1 MGEHDKSKSSLC
13 HFPSGSPIIG
23 GWGESS
29 LIVEWKHYSMP
40 KVLVSDPIAPEGI
53 EILKQVADVDVKT
66 GLSKDELAAIIG
78 DYDALAV
85 RSETKVTGEII
96 ARAGKLKI
104 IGRAGVGVDNIDVE
118 AATARGILVVNS
130 PEGNTLAA
138 AELTVAMLLALAR
151 NIPQADEA
159 MRAGR
164 WDRKIY
170 MGSEVYGKTLGVVGL
185 GKIGREVVS
194 RMQAFGMSVLGND
207 PYLKPE
213 QAEALGIK
221 LVDLD
226 TLYKESDYI
235 SVHTPK
241 TKETTGM
248 INAEKLAMMK
258 PTVRLI
264 NCARGGII
272 DEAALAEAAK
282 SGKIGGAAMDV
293 YTTEPAPAD
302 NPLLGIPNI
311 ITTPHLGASTEEAQ
325 VNVAIDIAEQIVEV
339 LAGKPARA
347 AVNMPSVSADM
358 LVRLQPYLTLAEK
371 IGSLHA
377 QLTSSPISE
386 VEVVYAGDFD
396 LPTVHLTRAVLKGLL
411 EPVVAESVNY
421 VNAPAIAAGRGIKIT
436 ESRTPASGE
445 SAGATLTVRKR
456 GGPGGTEREISG
468 VVLGKDNLRI
478 ATIDGYRVDV
488 RPSGPMLVT
497 QHTDR
502 PGVIGKVGTLL
513 GDSGIN
519 IAGMHVGRESEGN
532 RAVMVLKLD
541 TPTSDTL
548 LEGIRQIDGMETAR
562 LVQL

>member
-1 MGEHDKSKSSLC
+1 
-13 HFPSGSPIIG
+13 
-23 GWGESS
+23 
-29 LIVEWKHYSMP
+29 MP

-53 EILKQVADVDVKT
+53 EILKQVAEVDVKT

-118 AATARGILVVNS
+118 AATNRGILVVNS

-170 MGSEVYGKTLGVVGL
+170 MGSEVYGKTLGVIGL

-194 RMQAFGMSVLGND
+194 RMQAFGMSVLGFD

-213 QAEALGIK
+213 QADALGIT

-248 INAEKLAMMK
+248 INAEKLALMK

-272 DEAALAEAAK
+272 DEAALADAAK
-282 SGKIGGAAMDV
+282 AGKIGGAAIDV
-293 YTTEPAPAD
+293 YTTEPVPAD
-302 NPLLGIPNI
+302 NPLLNIPNI

-347 AVNMPSVSADM
+347 AVNMPPVSADM
-358 LVRLQPYLTLAEK
+358 LARLQPYLTLAEK

-386 VEVVYAGDFD
+386 VEVVYAGDFES

-436 ESRTPASGE
+436 ESRTPASGD
-445 SAGATLTVRKR
+445 SASAVLTVRKR
-456 GGPGGTEREISG
+456 GGSAGREISG
-468 VVLGKDNLRI
+468 VVLGRDNLRI

-548 LEGIRQIDGMETAR
+548 LASIRQIDGMETAR

>member
-1 MGEHDKSKSSLC
+1 
-13 HFPSGSPIIG
+13 
-23 GWGESS
+23 
-29 LIVEWKHYSMP
+29 MP

-53 EILKQVADVDVKT
+53 AILKQVADVDVKT

-85 RSETKVTGEII
+85 RSETKVTGDII
-96 ARAGKLKI
+96 AKAEKLKI

-138 AELTVAMLLALAR
+138 AELSVAMLLALAR

-194 RMQAFGMSVLGND
+194 RMQAFGMSVLGYD

-213 QAEALGIK
+213 QADALGIK

-226 TLYKESDYI
+226 TLYRESDYI

-248 INAEKLAMMK
+248 INAEKLALMK

-282 SGKIGGAAMDV
+282 AGRIGGAAIDV

-302 NPLLGIPNI
+302 NPLLNIPNI

-347 AVNMPSVSADM
+347 AVNMPPVSADM

-386 VEVVYAGDFD
+386 VEVVYAGDFES

-445 SAGATLTVRKR
+445 GSAGAVLTVRKR
-456 GGPGGTEREISG
+456 GGSAEREISG
-468 VVLGKDNLRI
+468 VVLGRDNLRI

-502 PGVIGKVGTLL
+502 PGVIGRVGTLL
-513 GDSGIN
+513 GDSGVN

-541 TPTSDTL
+541 TPTDDAL
-548 LEGIRQIDGMETAR
+548 LDGIRQIDGMETAR

>member
-1 MGEHDKSKSSLC
+1 
-13 HFPSGSPIIG
+13 
-23 GWGESS
+23 
-29 LIVEWKHYSMP
+29 MP
-40 KVLVSDPIAPEGI
+40 KVLVADPIAPEGI
-53 EILKQVADVDVKT
+53 EILKTVAEVDVKT

-85 RSETKVTGEII
+85 RSETKVTAEII
-96 ARAGKLKI
+96 AAANKLKI

-118 AATARGILVVNS
+118 AATNRGILVVNS

-151 NIPQADEA
+151 NIAPADQTL
-159 MRAGR
+159 RGGK
-164 WDRKIY
+164 WDRKKY

-194 RMQAFGMSVLGND
+194 RLQAFGMSILGYD

-213 QAEALGIK
+213 QAESLGIK

-235 SVHTPK
+235 TVHVPK

-248 INAEKLAMMK
+248 INADKIALMK

-264 NCARGGII
+264 NVARGGIM
-272 DEAALAEAAK
+272 DEAAVAEAAK
-282 SGKIGGAAMDV
+282 SGRIAGAAIDV
-293 YTTEPAPAD
+293 FTTEPAPAD
-302 NPLLGIPNI
+302 NPLLGIPNVL
-311 ITTPHLGASTEEAQ
+311 TTPHLGASTEEAQ
-325 VNVAIDIAEQIVEV
+325 VNVAIDIAEQIVDV
-339 LAGKPARA
+339 LNGKPARA

-358 LVRLQPYLTLAEK
+358 LGRLQPYLTLAEK

-386 VEVVYAGDFD
+386 VDVVYAGDFEN

-411 EPVVAESVNY
+411 EPVVQEGVNY
-421 VNAPAIAAGRGIKIT
+421 VNAPALAAARGIKIT
-436 ESRTPASGE
+436 ESRTPVSGE
-445 SAGATLTVRKR
+445 GGCVLTVRKR
-456 GGPGGTEREISG
+456 GGNAEREICG
-468 VVLGKDNLRI
+468 TVLSKDNIRI
-478 ATIDGYRVDV
+478 LYIDGYRVDI

-502 PGVIGKVGTLL
+502 PGVIGKVGTLI
-513 GDSGIN
+513 GEAGIN
-519 IAGMHVGRESEGN
+519 IAGMHVGRESEGQG
-532 RAVMVLKLD
+532 AVMVLKIDTVIPDAVLD
-541 TPTSDTL
+541 Q
-548 LEGIRQIDGMETAR
+548 IRRVDGMETAR

>member
-1 MGEHDKSKSSLC
+1 
-13 HFPSGSPIIG
+13 
-23 GWGESS
+23 
-29 LIVEWKHYSMP
+29 MP
-40 KVLVSDPIAPEGI
+40 KVLVADPIAPEGI
-53 EILKQVADVDVKT
+53 EILKTVAEVDVRT
-66 GLSKDELAAIIG
+66 GLPKEELAAIIG

-85 RSETKVTGEII
+85 RSETKVTADII
-96 ARAGKLKI
+96 AKANKLKI

-118 AATARGILVVNS
+118 AATNRGILVVNS

-151 NIPQADEA
+151 NIAPADQAL
-159 MRAGR
+159 RGGK
-164 WDRKIY
+164 WDRKKY

-194 RMQAFGMSVLGND
+194 RLQAFGMSVLGYD

-213 QAEALGIK
+213 QAESLGIK

-226 TLYKESDYI
+226 TLYRESDYI
-235 SVHTPK
+235 TVHTPK

-248 INAEKLAMMK
+248 INREKLALMK

-282 SGKIGGAAMDV
+282 AGQIAGAAVDV
-293 YTTEPAPAD
+293 FTVEPAAAD
-302 NPLLGIPNI
+302 NPLLGVPNI
-311 ITTPHLGASTEEAQ
+311 LTTPHLGASTEEAQ
-325 VNVAIDIAEQIVEV
+325 VNVALDIAEQIVEV
-339 LAGKPARA
+339 LNGKPARA

-358 LVRLQPYLTLAEK
+358 LGRLQPYLTLAEK

-386 VEVVYAGDFD
+386 VEVVYAGDFES

-411 EPVVAESVNY
+411 EPIVQESVNY
-421 VNAPAIAAGRGIKIT
+421 VNAPALAAARGIKIT
-436 ESRTPASGE
+436 ESRTGASGE
-445 SAGATLTVRKR
+445 GGGCVLSVRKR
-456 GGPGGTEREISG
+456 GGSHDREICGTVFSR
-468 VVLGKDNLRI
+468 DNIRI
-478 ATIDGYRVDV
+478 LYIDGYRVDI

-513 GDSGIN
+513 GEAGIN
-519 IAGMHVGRESEGN
+519 IAGMHVGRESEGQG
-532 RAVMVLKLD
+532 ALMVLKLD
-541 TPTSDTL
+541 TPTSEGL
-548 LEGIRQIDGMETAR
+548 LEQIRQIDGMETVR

>member
-1 MGEHDKSKSSLC
+1 
-13 HFPSGSPIIG
+13 
-23 GWGESS
+23 
-29 LIVEWKHYSMP
+29 MP
-40 KVLVSDPIAPEGI
+40 KVLVADPIAEEGI
-53 EILKQVADVDVKT
+53 EILKQAAEVDVKI

-78 DYDALAV
+78 AYDALAV
-85 RSETKVTGEII
+85 RSETKVTGDII
-96 ARAGKLKI
+96 AKAEKLKI

-118 AATARGILVVNS
+118 AATNRGILVVNS

-151 NIPQADEA
+151 NIPQADA
-159 MRAGR
+159 TMRAGR
-164 WDRKIY
+164 WDRKKF
-170 MGSEVYGKTLGVVGL
+170 MGSEIYGKTLGVIGL

-194 RMQAFGMSVLGND
+194 RLQSFGMSVLGYD

-213 QAEALGIK
+213 QADTLGIK

-248 INAEKLAMMK
+248 INAEKLALMK
-258 PTVRLI
+258 PTVRII

-282 SGKIGGAAMDV
+282 AGRIGGAAIDV
-293 YTTEPAPAD
+293 YTTEPVPAD
-302 NPLLGIPNI
+302 NPLLGIPSI

-358 LVRLQPYLTLAEK
+358 LGRLQPYLTLAEK
-371 IGSLHA
+371 IGSLQA

-421 VNAPAIAAGRGIKIT
+421 VNAPAIAASRGIKIT
-436 ESRTPASGE
+436 ESRTSASGDT
-445 SAGATLTVRKR
+445 SAVLTVKKS
-456 GGPGGTEREISG
+456 GGPGGTDREISG

-478 ATIDGYRVDV
+478 LTIDGYRVDV
-488 RPSGPMLVT
+488 RPTGPMLVT

-513 GDSGIN
+513 GDNAIN
-519 IAGMHVGRESEGN
+519 IAGMHVGRESEGT

-541 TPTSDTL
+541 TPTSDPL
-548 LEGIRQIDGMETAR
+548 LEQIRQIDGMETAR

>member
-1 MGEHDKSKSSLC
+1 
-13 HFPSGSPIIG
+13 
-23 GWGESS
+23 
-29 LIVEWKHYSMP
+29 MP
-40 KVLVSDPIAPEGI
+40 KVLVADPIAPEGI
-53 EILKQVADVDVKT
+53 EILKTVAEVDVKT
-66 GLSKDELAAIIG
+66 GLPKDELAAIIG

-85 RSETKVTGEII
+85 RSETKVTADII

-118 AATARGILVVNS
+118 AATNRGILVVNS

-151 NIPQADEA
+151 NIAPADQAL
-159 MRAGR
+159 RGGK
-164 WDRKIY
+164 WDRKKY

-194 RMQAFGMSVLGND
+194 RLQAFGMSVLGYD

-213 QAEALGIK
+213 QAESLGIK

-226 TLYKESDYI
+226 TLYRESDYI
-235 SVHTPK
+235 TVHTPK

-248 INAEKLAMMK
+248 INAEKLALMK

-282 SGKIGGAAMDV
+282 AGQIAGAAVDV
-293 YTTEPAPAD
+293 FTVEPAAAD
-302 NPLLGIPNI
+302 NPLLGVPNI
-311 ITTPHLGASTEEAQ
+311 LTTPHLGASTEEAQ
-325 VNVAIDIAEQIVEV
+325 VNVALDIAEQIVEV
-339 LAGKPARA
+339 LNGKPARA

-358 LVRLQPYLTLAEK
+358 LGRLQPYLTLAEK

-386 VEVVYAGDFD
+386 VEVVYAGDFES

-411 EPVVAESVNY
+411 EPIVQESVNY
-421 VNAPAIAAGRGIKIT
+421 VNAPALAAARGIKIT
-436 ESRTPASGE
+436 ESRTGASGE
-445 SAGATLTVRKR
+445 GGGCVLSVRKR
-456 GGPGGTEREISG
+456 GGSHDREICGTVFSR
-468 VVLGKDNLRI
+468 DNIRI
-478 ATIDGYRVDV
+478 LYIDGYRVDI

-513 GDSGIN
+513 GEAGIN
-519 IAGMHVGRESEGN
+519 IAGMHVGRESEGQG
-532 RAVMVLKLD
+532 ALMVLKLD
-541 TPTSDTL
+541 TPTSEGL
-548 LEGIRQIDGMETAR
+548 LEQIRQIDGMETVR

>member
-1 MGEHDKSKSSLC
+1 
-13 HFPSGSPIIG
+13 
-23 GWGESS
+23 
-29 LIVEWKHYSMP
+29 MP
-40 KVLVSDPIAPEGI
+40 KVLVADPIAPEGI
-53 EILKQVADVDVKT
+53 EILKTVAEVDVKT
-66 GLSKDELAAIIG
+66 GLPKEELAAIIG

-85 RSETKVTGEII
+85 RSETKVTADII
-96 ARAGKLKI
+96 AKATKLKI

-118 AATARGILVVNS
+118 AATNRGILVVNS

-151 NIPQADEA
+151 NIAPADQAL
-159 MRAGR
+159 RGGK
-164 WDRKIY
+164 WDRKKY

-194 RMQAFGMSVLGND
+194 RLQAFGMSVLGYD

-213 QAEALGIK
+213 QAESLGIK

-226 TLYKESDYI
+226 TLYRESDYI
-235 SVHTPK
+235 TVHTPK

-248 INAEKLAMMK
+248 INREKLALMK

-282 SGKIGGAAMDV
+282 AGQIAGAAVDV
-293 YTTEPAPAD
+293 FTVEPAAAD
-302 NPLLGIPNI
+302 NPLLGVPNI
-311 ITTPHLGASTEEAQ
+311 LTTPHLGASTEEAQ
-325 VNVAIDIAEQIVEV
+325 VNVALDIAEQIVEV
-339 LAGKPARA
+339 LNGKPARA

-358 LVRLQPYLTLAEK
+358 LGRLQPYLTLAEK

-386 VEVVYAGDFD
+386 VEVVYAGDFES

-411 EPVVAESVNY
+411 DPIVPESVNY
-421 VNAPAIAAGRGIKIT
+421 VNAPALAAARGIKIT

-445 SAGATLTVRKR
+445 GGGCVLTVRKR
-456 GGPGGTEREISG
+456 GGSHDREICGTVFSR
-468 VVLGKDNLRI
+468 DNIRI
-478 ATIDGYRVDV
+478 LYIDGYRVDI

-513 GDSGIN
+513 GEAGIN
-519 IAGMHVGRESEGN
+519 IAGMHVGRESEGQG
-532 RAVMVLKLD
+532 ALMVLKLD
-541 TPTSDTL
+541 TPTSEGL
-548 LEGIRQIDGMETAR
+548 LEQIRQIDGMETVR

>member
-1 MGEHDKSKSSLC
+1 
-13 HFPSGSPIIG
+13 
-23 GWGESS
+23 
-29 LIVEWKHYSMP
+29 MP
-40 KVLVSDPIAPEGI
+40 KVLVADPIAPEGI
-53 EILKQVADVDVKT
+53 EILKTVAEVDVRT
-66 GLSKDELAAIIG
+66 GLPKEELAAIIG

-85 RSETKVTGEII
+85 RSETKVTADII
-96 ARAGKLKI
+96 AKANKLKI

-118 AATARGILVVNS
+118 AATNRGILVVNS

-151 NIPQADEA
+151 NIAPADQAL
-159 MRAGR
+159 RGGK
-164 WDRKIY
+164 WDRKKY

-194 RMQAFGMSVLGND
+194 RLQAFGMSVLGYD

-213 QAEALGIK
+213 QAESLGIK

-226 TLYKESDYI
+226 TLYRESDYI
-235 SVHTPK
+235 TVHTPK

-248 INAEKLAMMK
+248 INREKLALMK

-282 SGKIGGAAMDV
+282 AGQIAGAAVDV
-293 YTTEPAPAD
+293 FTVEPAAAD
-302 NPLLGIPNI
+302 NPLLGVPNI
-311 ITTPHLGASTEEAQ
+311 LTTPHLGASTEEAQ
-325 VNVAIDIAEQIVEV
+325 VNVALDIAEQIVEV
-339 LAGKPARA
+339 LNGKPARA

-358 LVRLQPYLTLAEK
+358 LGRLQPYLTLAEK

-386 VEVVYAGDFD
+386 VEVVYAGDFES

-411 EPVVAESVNY
+411 DPIVPESVNY
-421 VNAPAIAAGRGIKIT
+421 VNAPALAAARGIKIT
-436 ESRTPASGE
+436 ESRTGASGE
-445 SAGATLTVRKR
+445 GGGCVLSVRKR
-456 GGPGGTEREISG
+456 GGTQDREICGTVFSR
-468 VVLGKDNLRI
+468 DNIRI
-478 ATIDGYRVDV
+478 LYIDGYRVDI

-513 GDSGIN
+513 GEAGIN
-519 IAGMHVGRESEGN
+519 IAGMHVGRESEGQG
-532 RAVMVLKLD
+532 ALMVLKLD
-541 TPTSDTL
+541 TPTSEGL
-548 LEGIRQIDGMETAR
+548 LEQIRQIDGMETVQ

>member
-1 MGEHDKSKSSLC
+1 
-13 HFPSGSPIIG
+13 
-23 GWGESS
+23 
-29 LIVEWKHYSMP
+29 MP
-40 KVLVSDPIAPEGI
+40 KVLVADPIAPEGI
-53 EILKQVADVDVKT
+53 EILKTVAEVDVKT
-66 GLSKDELAAIIG
+66 GLPKDELAAIIG

-85 RSETKVTGEII
+85 RSETKVTADII

-118 AATARGILVVNS
+118 AATNRGILVVNS

-151 NIPQADEA
+151 NIAPADQAL
-159 MRAGR
+159 RGGK
-164 WDRKIY
+164 WDRKKY

-194 RMQAFGMSVLGND
+194 RLQAFGMSVLGYD

-213 QAEALGIK
+213 QAESLGIK

-226 TLYKESDYI
+226 TLYRESDYI
-235 SVHTPK
+235 TVHTPK

-248 INAEKLAMMK
+248 INREKLALMK

-282 SGKIGGAAMDV
+282 AGQIAGAAVDV
-293 YTTEPAPAD
+293 FTVEPAAAD
-302 NPLLGIPNI
+302 NPLLGVPNI
-311 ITTPHLGASTEEAQ
+311 LTTPHLGASTEEAQ
-325 VNVAIDIAEQIVEV
+325 VNVALDIAEQIVEV
-339 LAGKPARA
+339 LNGKPARA

-358 LVRLQPYLTLAEK
+358 LGRLQPYLTLAEK

-386 VEVVYAGDFD
+386 VEVIYAGDFES

-411 EPVVAESVNY
+411 EPIVQESVNY
-421 VNAPAIAAGRGIKIT
+421 VNAPALAAARGIKIT
-436 ESRTPASGE
+436 ESRTGASGE
-445 SAGATLTVRKR
+445 GGGCVLSVRKR
-456 GGPGGTEREISG
+456 GGSHDREICGTVFSR
-468 VVLGKDNLRI
+468 DNIRI
-478 ATIDGYRVDV
+478 LYIDGYRVDI

-513 GDSGIN
+513 GEAGIN
-519 IAGMHVGRESEGN
+519 IAGMHVGRESEGQG
-532 RAVMVLKLD
+532 ALMVLKLD
-541 TPTSDTL
+541 TPTSEGL
-548 LEGIRQIDGMETAR
+548 LEQIRQIDGMETVR

>member
-1 MGEHDKSKSSLC
+1 
-13 HFPSGSPIIG
+13 
-23 GWGESS
+23 
-29 LIVEWKHYSMP
+29 MP
-40 KVLVSDPIAPEGI
+40 KVLVADPIAPEGI
-53 EILKQVADVDVKT
+53 EILKTVAEVDVKT

-85 RSETKVTGEII
+85 RSETKVTAEII
-96 ARAGKLKI
+96 AAANKLKI

-118 AATARGILVVNS
+118 AATNRGILVVNS

-151 NIPQADEA
+151 NIAPADQTL
-159 MRAGR
+159 RGGK
-164 WDRKIY
+164 WDRKKY

-185 GKIGREVVS
+185 GKIGREVIS
-194 RMQAFGMSVLGND
+194 RLQAFGMSVLGYD

-213 QAEALGIK
+213 QAESLGIK

-235 SVHTPK
+235 TVHVPK

-248 INAEKLAMMK
+248 INADKIALMK

-264 NCARGGII
+264 NVARGGIM
-272 DEAALAEAAK
+272 DEAAVAEAAK
-282 SGKIGGAAMDV
+282 SGRIAGAAIDV
-293 YTTEPAPAD
+293 FTTEPAPAD
-302 NPLLGIPNI
+302 NPLLGIPNVL
-311 ITTPHLGASTEEAQ
+311 TTPHLGASTEEAQ
-325 VNVAIDIAEQIVEV
+325 VNVAIDIAEQIVDV
-339 LAGKPARA
+339 LNGKPARA

-358 LVRLQPYLTLAEK
+358 LGRLQPYLTLAEK

-386 VEVVYAGDFD
+386 VDVVYAGDFEN

-411 EPVVAESVNY
+411 EPVVQEGVNY
-421 VNAPAIAAGRGIKIT
+421 VNAPALAAARGIKIT
-436 ESRTPASGE
+436 ESRTPVSGE
-445 SAGATLTVRKR
+445 GGCVLTVRKR
-456 GGPGGTEREISG
+456 GGNAEREICG
-468 VVLGKDNLRI
+468 TVLSKDNIRI
-478 ATIDGYRVDV
+478 LYIDGYRVDI

-502 PGVIGKVGTLL
+502 PGVIGKVGTLI
-513 GDSGIN
+513 GEAGIN
-519 IAGMHVGRESEGN
+519 IAGMHVGRESEGQG
-532 RAVMVLKLD
+532 AVMVLKIDTVIPDAVLD
-541 TPTSDTL
+541 Q
-548 LEGIRQIDGMETAR
+548 IRQVDGMETAR